1 MDERQLVYAAA
12 IEKAG
17 SLGQAARELNREYST
32 LARSLKRLEEELGS
46 PLFRRGSLGLRMT
59 SEGETFFAWAHQAL
73 EVFQKMGRKQEG
85 NLTERE
91 MEYLLRIRRERGI
104 ARAAQSLYIAQPS
117 LSQILMKLEKECG
130 FALFI
135 REKDGVRETKEG
147 SRFLDQVEELEDIY
161 RKMRRNLEEFQ
172 QLKRGLVS
180 FGIPIN
186 LGTSLLPDILPRFS
200 ALYPGVEVRFF
211 ENNSVE
217 LDRMVL
223 EGRTDFNIMHVQPPK
238 ENLEYETLGVDPFCL
253 AAPVSWKERL
263 GLQEG
268 AIGKGELKRLEQ
280 EPFIMVARGQKLRQ
294 TTDEI
299 LSRAQVRPKVLF
311 STKSMETA
319 KRLVAAGMGLT
330 LLPMSYTTLLS
341 DRKGIL
347 CVPISEELEASW
359 KIVIAYPK
367 GEELPCCC
375 REFLRLLRQRMRE
388 RQRDSTEKE
397 M

>member
-17 SLGQAARELNREYST
+17 SLRQAARELDREYST

-46 PLFRRGSLGLRMT
+46 PLFRRGSLGLRTT
-59 SEGETFFAWAHQAL
+59 SEGEAFFAWARQAL
-73 EVFQKMGRKQEG
+73 GVFRKMGRKQEG

-91 MEYLLRIRRERGI
+91 MEYLLRIRREKGI

-117 LSQILMKLEKECG
+117 LSQILMKLEEECG
-130 FALFI
+130 FALFT
-135 REKDGVRETKEG
+135 REKDGVRETNEG
-147 SRFLDQVEELEDIY
+147 SRFLDQVEELAGIY
-161 RKMRRNLEEFQ
+161 RKMRRQLEEFQ

-223 EGRTDFNIMHVQPPK
+223 EGRTDFNIMHFQSPK
-238 ENLEYETLGVDPFCL
+238 ETLEYEILGVDPFCL
-253 AAPVSWKERL
+253 AAPSSWGERL
-263 GLQEG
+263 GLKEG
-268 AIGKGELKRLEQ
+268 AIGKRQLKELER

-294 TTDEI
+294 TADEI
-299 LSRAQVRPKVLF
+299 LSQAQVKPKILC

-330 LLPMSYTTLLS
+330 LLPMSYTTLMS

-347 CVPISEELEASW
+347 CVPISDELEASW

-375 REFLRLLRQRMRE
+375 REFLRLLRQRMKE
-388 RQRDSTEKE
+388 RKQYQS
-397 M
+397 

>member
-17 SLGQAARELNREYST
+17 SLRQAARELDREYST

-46 PLFRRGSLGLRMT
+46 PLFRRGSLGLRTT
-59 SEGETFFAWAHQAL
+59 SEGEAFFAWARQAL
-73 EVFQKMGRKQEG
+73 GVFRKMGRKQEG

-91 MEYLLRIRRERGI
+91 MEYLLRIRREKGI

-117 LSQILMKLEKECG
+117 LSQILMKLEEECG
-130 FALFI
+130 FALFT
-135 REKDGVRETKEG
+135 REKDGVRETNEG
-147 SRFLDQVEELEDIY
+147 SRFLDQVEELAGIY
-161 RKMRRNLEEFQ
+161 RKMRRQLEEFQ

-223 EGRTDFNIMHVQPPK
+223 EGRTDFNIMHFQSPK
-238 ENLEYETLGVDPFCL
+238 ETLEYEILGVDPFCL
-253 AAPVSWKERL
+253 AAPSSWGERL
-263 GLQEG
+263 GLKEG
-268 AIGKGELKRLEQ
+268 AIGKRELKEWEP

-294 TTDEI
+294 TADEI
-299 LSRAQVRPKVLF
+299 LSQAQVKPKVLC

-375 REFLRLLRQRMRE
+375 REFLRLLRQRMKE
-388 RQRDSTEKE
+388 RQQNQS
-397 M
+397 

>member
-17 SLGQAARELNREYST
+17 SLRQAARELDREYST

-46 PLFRRGSLGLRMT
+46 PLFRRGSLGLRTT
-59 SEGETFFAWAHQAL
+59 SEGEAFFAWARQAL
-73 EVFQKMGRKQEG
+73 GVFRKMGRKQEG

-91 MEYLLRIRRERGI
+91 MEYLLRIRREKGI

-117 LSQILMKLEKECG
+117 LSQILMKLEEECG
-130 FALFI
+130 FALFT
-135 REKDGVRETKEG
+135 REKDGVRETNEG
-147 SRFLDQVEELEDIY
+147 SRFLDQVEELAGIY
-161 RKMRRNLEEFQ
+161 RKMRRQLEEFQ

-223 EGRTDFNIMHVQPPK
+223 EGRTDFNIMHFQSPK
-238 ENLEYETLGVDPFCL
+238 ETLEYEILGVDPFCL
-253 AAPVSWKERL
+253 AAPSSWGERL
-263 GLQEG
+263 GLKEG
-268 AIGKGELKRLEQ
+268 AIGKRELKELEP

-294 TTDEI
+294 TADEI
-299 LSRAQVRPKVLF
+299 LSQAQVKPKILC

>member
-17 SLGQAARELNREYST
+17 SLRQAARELDREYST

-46 PLFRRGSLGLRMT
+46 PLFRRGSLGLRTT
-59 SEGETFFAWAHQAL
+59 SEGEAFFAWARQAL
-73 EVFQKMGRKQEG
+73 GVFRKMGRKQEG

-91 MEYLLRIRRERGI
+91 MEYLLRIRREKGI

-117 LSQILMKLEKECG
+117 LSQILMKLEEECG
-130 FALFI
+130 FALFT
-135 REKDGVRETKEG
+135 REKDGVRETNEG
-147 SRFLDQVEELEDIY
+147 SRFLDQVEELAGIY
-161 RKMRRNLEEFQ
+161 RKMRRQLEEFQ

-223 EGRTDFNIMHVQPPK
+223 EGRTDFNIMHFQSPK
-238 ENLEYETLGVDPFCL
+238 ETLEYEILGVDPFCL
-253 AAPVSWKERL
+253 AAPSSWGERL
-263 GLQEG
+263 GLKEG
-268 AIGKGELKRLEQ
+268 EIGKRELKELEP

-294 TTDEI
+294 TADEI
-299 LSRAQVRPKVLF
+299 LSQAQVKPKVLC

-330 LLPMSYTTLLS
+330 LLPMSYTTLMS

-347 CVPISEELEASW
+347 CVPISDELEASW

-375 REFLRLLRQRMRE
+375 REFLRLLRQRMKE
-388 RQRDSTEKE
+388 RQQSRS
-397 M
+397 

>member
-17 SLGQAARELNREYST
+17 SLRQAARELDREYST

-46 PLFRRGSLGLRMT
+46 PLFRRGSLGLRTT
-59 SEGETFFAWAHQAL
+59 SEGEAFFAWARQAL
-73 EVFQKMGRKQEG
+73 GVFRKMGRKQEG

-91 MEYLLRIRRERGI
+91 MEYLLRIRREKGI

-117 LSQILMKLEKECG
+117 LSQILMKLEEECG
-130 FALFI
+130 FALFT
-135 REKDGVRETKEG
+135 REKDGVRETNEG
-147 SRFLDQVEELEDIY
+147 SRFLDQVEELAGIY
-161 RKMRRNLEEFQ
+161 RTMRRQLEEFQ

-223 EGRTDFNIMHVQPPK
+223 EGRTDFNIMHFQSPK
-238 ENLEYETLGVDPFCL
+238 ETLEYEILGVDPFCL
-253 AAPVSWKERL
+253 AAPSSWGERL
-263 GLQEG
+263 GLKEG
-268 AIGKGELKRLEQ
+268 AIGKRELKELEP

-294 TTDEI
+294 TADEI
-299 LSRAQVRPKVLF
+299 LSQAQVKPKVLC

-375 REFLRLLRQRMRE
+375 REFLRLLRQRMKE
-388 RQRDSTEKE
+388 RQQNQS
-397 M
+397 

>member
-17 SLGQAARELNREYST
+17 SLRQAARELDREYST

-46 PLFRRGSLGLRMT
+46 PLFRRGSLGLRTT
-59 SEGETFFAWAHQAL
+59 SEGEAFFAWARQAL
-73 EVFQKMGRKQEG
+73 GVFRKMGRKQEG

-91 MEYLLRIRRERGI
+91 MEYLLRIRREKGI
-104 ARAAQSLYIAQPS
+104 ARAAQSLYTAQPS
-117 LSQILMKLEKECG
+117 LSQILMKLEEECG
-130 FALFI
+130 FALFT
-135 REKDGVRETKEG
+135 REKDGVRETNEG
-147 SRFLDQVEELEDIY
+147 SRFLDQVEELAGIY
-161 RKMRRNLEEFQ
+161 RKMRRQLEEFQ

-223 EGRTDFNIMHVQPPK
+223 EGRTDFNIMHFQSPK
-238 ENLEYETLGVDPFCL
+238 ETLEYEILGVDPFCL
-253 AAPVSWKERL
+253 AAPSSWGERL
-263 GLQEG
+263 GLKEG
-268 AIGKGELKRLEQ
+268 AIGKRELKELEP

-294 TTDEI
+294 TADEI
-299 LSRAQVRPKVLF
+299 LSQAQVKPKVLC

-375 REFLRLLRQRMRE
+375 REFLRLLRQRMKE
-388 RQRDSTEKE
+388 RQQNQS
-397 M
+397 

>member
-17 SLGQAARELNREYST
+17 SLRQAARELDREYST

-46 PLFRRGSLGLRMT
+46 PLFRRGSLGLRTT
-59 SEGETFFAWAHQAL
+59 SEGEAFFAWARQAL
-73 EVFQKMGRKQEG
+73 GVFRKMGRKQEG

-91 MEYLLRIRRERGI
+91 MEYLLRIRREKGI

-117 LSQILMKLEKECG
+117 LSQILMKLEEECG
-130 FALFI
+130 FALFT
-135 REKDGVRETKEG
+135 REKDGVRETNEG
-147 SRFLDQVEELEDIY
+147 SRFLDQVEELAGIY
-161 RKMRRNLEEFQ
+161 RKMRRQLEEFQ

-223 EGRTDFNIMHVQPPK
+223 EGRTDFNIMHFQSPK
-238 ENLEYETLGVDPFCL
+238 ETLEYEILGVDPFCL
-253 AAPVSWKERL
+253 AAPSSWGERL
-263 GLQEG
+263 GLKEG
-268 AIGKGELKRLEQ
+268 AIGKRELKELEP

-294 TTDEI
+294 TADEI
-299 LSRAQVRPKVLF
+299 LSQAQVKPKVLC

-330 LLPMSYTTLLS
+330 LLPMSYTTLMS

-347 CVPISEELEASW
+347 CVPISDELEASW

-375 REFLRLLRQRMRE
+375 REFLRLLRQRMKE
-388 RQRDSTEKE
+388 RQQNQS
-397 M
+397 

>member
-12 IEKAG
+12 IEKEG
-17 SLGQAARELNREYST
+17 SLRQAARELDREYST

-46 PLFRRGSLGLRMT
+46 PLFRRGSLGLRTT
-59 SEGETFFAWAHQAL
+59 SEGEAFFAWARQAL
-73 EVFQKMGRKQEG
+73 GVFRKMGRKQEG

-91 MEYLLRIRRERGI
+91 MEYLLRIRREKGI

-117 LSQILMKLEKECG
+117 LSQILMKLEEECG
-130 FALFI
+130 FALFT
-135 REKDGVRETKEG
+135 REKDGVRETNEG
-147 SRFLDQVEELEDIY
+147 SRFLDQVEELAGIY
-161 RKMRRNLEEFQ
+161 RKMRRQLEEFQ

-223 EGRTDFNIMHVQPPK
+223 EGRTDFNIMHFQSPK
-238 ENLEYETLGVDPFCL
+238 ETLEYEILGVDPFCL
-253 AAPVSWKERL
+253 AAPSSWGERL
-263 GLQEG
+263 GLKEG
-268 AIGKGELKRLEQ
+268 AIGKRELKELEP

-294 TTDEI
+294 TADEI
-299 LSRAQVRPKVLF
+299 LSQAQVKPKVLC

-375 REFLRLLRQRMRE
+375 REFLRLLRQRMKE
-388 RQRDSTEKE
+388 RQQDQI
-397 M
+397 

>member
-17 SLGQAARELNREYST
+17 SLRQAARELDREYST

-46 PLFRRGSLGLRMT
+46 PLFRRGSLGLRTT
-59 SEGETFFAWAHQAL
+59 SEGEAFFAWARQAL
-73 EVFQKMGRKQEG
+73 GVFRKMGRKQEG

-91 MEYLLRIRRERGI
+91 MEYLLRIRREKGI

-117 LSQILMKLEKECG
+117 LSQILMKLEEECG
-130 FALFI
+130 FALFT
-135 REKDGVRETKEG
+135 REKDGVRETNEG
-147 SRFLDQVEELEDIY
+147 SRFLDQVEELAGIY
-161 RKMRRNLEEFQ
+161 RKMRRQLEEFQ

-223 EGRTDFNIMHVQPPK
+223 EGRTDFNIMHFQSPK
-238 ENLEYETLGVDPFCL
+238 ETLEYEILGVDPFCL
-253 AAPVSWKERL
+253 AAPSSWGERL
-263 GLQEG
+263 GLKEG
-268 AIGKGELKRLEQ
+268 AIGKRQLKELEP

-294 TTDEI
+294 TADEI
-299 LSRAQVRPKVLF
+299 LSQAQVKPKVLC

-375 REFLRLLRQRMRE
+375 REFLRLLRQRMKE
-388 RQRDSTEKE
+388 RQQNQS
-397 M
+397 

>member
-17 SLGQAARELNREYST
+17 SLRQAARELDREYST

-46 PLFRRGSLGLRMT
+46 PLFRRGSLGLRTT
-59 SEGETFFAWAHQAL
+59 SEGEAFFAWARQAL
-73 EVFQKMGRKQEG
+73 GVFRKMGRKQEG

-91 MEYLLRIRRERGI
+91 MEYLLRIRREKGI

-117 LSQILMKLEKECG
+117 LSQILMKLEEECG
-130 FALFI
+130 FALFT
-135 REKDGVRETKEG
+135 REKDGVRETNEG
-147 SRFLDQVEELEDIY
+147 SRFLDQVEELAGIY
-161 RKMRRNLEEFQ
+161 RKMRRQLEEFQ

-223 EGRTDFNIMHVQPPK
+223 EGRTDFNIMHFQSPK
-238 ENLEYETLGVDPFCL
+238 ETLEYEILGVDPFCL
-253 AAPVSWKERL
+253 AAPSSWGERL
-263 GLQEG
+263 GLKEG
-268 AIGKGELKRLEQ
+268 AIGKRQLKELER

-294 TTDEI
+294 TADEI
-299 LSRAQVRPKVLF
+299 LSQAQVKPKVLC

-375 REFLRLLRQRMRE
+375 REFLRLLRQRMKE
-388 RQRDSTEKE
+388 RQQDQI
-397 M
+397 

>member
-17 SLGQAARELNREYST
+17 SLRQAARELDREYST

-46 PLFRRGSLGLRMT
+46 PLFRRGSLGLRTT
-59 SEGETFFAWAHQAL
+59 SEGEAFFAWARQAL
-73 EVFQKMGRKQEG
+73 GVFRKMGRKQEG

-91 MEYLLRIRRERGI
+91 MEYLLRIRREKGI

-117 LSQILMKLEKECG
+117 LSQILMKLEEECG
-130 FALFI
+130 FALFT
-135 REKDGVRETKEG
+135 REKDGVRETNEG
-147 SRFLDQVEELEDIY
+147 SRFLDQVEELAGIY
-161 RKMRRNLEEFQ
+161 RKMRRQLEEFQ

-223 EGRTDFNIMHVQPPK
+223 EGRTDFNIMHFQSPK
-238 ENLEYETLGVDPFCL
+238 ETLEYEILGVDPFCL
-253 AAPVSWKERL
+253 AAPSSWGERL
-263 GLQEG
+263 GLKEG
-268 AIGKGELKRLEQ
+268 AIGKRELKELEP

-294 TTDEI
+294 TADEI
-299 LSRAQVRPKVLF
+299 LSQAQVKPKVLC

-330 LLPMSYTTLLS
+330 LLPMSYTTQLS

-375 REFLRLLRQRMRE
+375 REFLRLLRQRMKE
-388 RQRDSTEKE
+388 RQQNQS
-397 M
+397 

>member
-17 SLGQAARELNREYST
+17 SLRQAARELDREYST

-46 PLFRRGSLGLRMT
+46 PLFRRGSLGLRTT
-59 SEGETFFAWAHQAL
+59 SEGEAFFAWARQAL
-73 EVFQKMGRKQEG
+73 GVFRKMGRKQEG

-91 MEYLLRIRRERGI
+91 MEYLLRIRREKGI

-117 LSQILMKLEKECG
+117 LSQILMKLEEECG
-130 FALFI
+130 FALFT
-135 REKDGVRETKEG
+135 REKDGVRETNEG
-147 SRFLDQVEELEDIY
+147 SRFLDQVEELAGIY
-161 RKMRRNLEEFQ
+161 RKMRRQLEEFQ

-223 EGRTDFNIMHVQPPK
+223 EGRTDFNIMHFQSPK
-238 ENLEYETLGVDPFCL
+238 ETLEYEILGVDPFCL
-253 AAPVSWKERL
+253 AAPSSWGERL
-263 GLQEG
+263 GLKEG
-268 AIGKGELKRLEQ
+268 AIGKRELKELER

-294 TTDEI
+294 TADEI
-299 LSRAQVRPKVLF
+299 LSQAQVKPKVLC

-375 REFLRLLRQRMRE
+375 REFLRLLRQRMKE
-388 RQRDSTEKE
+388 RQQDQI
-397 M
+397 

>member
-17 SLGQAARELNREYST
+17 SLRQAARELDREYST
-32 LARSLKRLEEELGS
+32 LARSLKRLEEELGI
-46 PLFRRGSLGLRMT
+46 PLFRRGSLGLRTT
-59 SEGETFFAWAHQAL
+59 SEGEAFFAWARQAL
-73 EVFQKMGRKQEG
+73 GVFRKMGRKQEG

-91 MEYLLRIRRERGI
+91 MEYLLRIRREKGI

-117 LSQILMKLEKECG
+117 LSQILMKLEEECG
-130 FALFI
+130 FALFT
-135 REKDGVRETKEG
+135 REKDGVRETNEG
-147 SRFLDQVEELEDIY
+147 SRFLDQVEELAGIY
-161 RKMRRNLEEFQ
+161 RKMRRQLEEFQ

-223 EGRTDFNIMHVQPPK
+223 EGRTDFNIMHFQSPK
-238 ENLEYETLGVDPFCL
+238 ETLEYEILGVDPFCL
-253 AAPVSWKERL
+253 AAPSSWGERL
-263 GLQEG
+263 GLKEG
-268 AIGKGELKRLEQ
+268 AIGKRELKELEP

-294 TTDEI
+294 TADEI
-299 LSRAQVRPKVLF
+299 LSQAQVKPKVLC

-375 REFLRLLRQRMRE
+375 REFLRLLRQRMKE
-388 RQRDSTEKE
+388 RQQNQS
-397 M
+397 

>member
-12 IEKAG
+12 IEKEG
-17 SLGQAARELNREYST
+17 SLRQAARELDREYST

-46 PLFRRGSLGLRMT
+46 PLFRRGSLGLRTT
-59 SEGETFFAWAHQAL
+59 SEGEAFFAWARQAL
-73 EVFQKMGRKQEG
+73 GVFRKMGRKQEG

-91 MEYLLRIRRERGI
+91 MEYLLRIRREKGI

-117 LSQILMKLEKECG
+117 LSQILMKLEEECG
-130 FALFI
+130 FALFT
-135 REKDGVRETKEG
+135 REKDGVRETNEG
-147 SRFLDQVEELEDIY
+147 SRFLDQVEELAGIY
-161 RKMRRNLEEFQ
+161 RKMRRQLEEFQ

-223 EGRTDFNIMHVQPPK
+223 EGRTDFNIMHFQSPK
-238 ENLEYETLGVDPFCL
+238 ETLEYEILGVDPFCL
-253 AAPVSWKERL
+253 AAPSSWGERL
-263 GLQEG
+263 GLKEG
-268 AIGKGELKRLEQ
+268 AIGKRELKELEP
-280 EPFIMVARGQKLRQ
+280 EPFIMVARWLKLRQ
-294 TTDEI
+294 TADEI
-299 LSRAQVRPKVLF
+299 LSQAQVKPKVLC

-375 REFLRLLRQRMRE
+375 REFLRLLRQRMKE
-388 RQRDSTEKE
+388 RQQNQS
-397 M
+397 

>member
-17 SLGQAARELNREYST
+17 SLRQAARELDREYST

-46 PLFRRGSLGLRMT
+46 PLFRRGSLGLRTT
-59 SEGETFFAWAHQAL
+59 SEGEAFFAWARQAL
-73 EVFQKMGRKQEG
+73 GVFRKMGRKQEG

-91 MEYLLRIRRERGI
+91 MEYLLRIRREKGI

-117 LSQILMKLEKECG
+117 LSQILMKLEEECG
-130 FALFI
+130 FALFT
-135 REKDGVRETKEG
+135 REKDGVRETNEG
-147 SRFLDQVEELEDIY
+147 SRFLDQVEELAGIY
-161 RKMRRNLEEFQ
+161 RKMRRQLEEFQ

-223 EGRTDFNIMHVQPPK
+223 EGRTDFNIMHFQSPK
-238 ENLEYETLGVDPFCL
+238 ETLEYEILGVDPFCL
-253 AAPVSWKERL
+253 AAPSSWGERL
-263 GLQEG
+263 GLKEG
-268 AIGKGELKRLEQ
+268 AIGKRELKELEP

-294 TTDEI
+294 TADEI
-299 LSRAQVRPKVLF
+299 LSQAQVKPKDLC

-375 REFLRLLRQRMRE
+375 REFLRLLRQRMKE
-388 RQRDSTEKE
+388 RQQNQS
-397 M
+397 

>member
-17 SLGQAARELNREYST
+17 SLRQAARELDREYST

-46 PLFRRGSLGLRMT
+46 PLFRRGSLGLRTT
-59 SEGETFFAWAHQAL
+59 SEGEAFFAWARQAL
-73 EVFQKMGRKQEG
+73 GVFRKMGRKQEG

-91 MEYLLRIRRERGI
+91 MEYLLRIRREKGI

-117 LSQILMKLEKECG
+117 LSQILMKLEEECG
-130 FALFI
+130 FALFT
-135 REKDGVRETKEG
+135 REKDGVRETNEG
-147 SRFLDQVEELEDIY
+147 SRFLDQVEELAGIY
-161 RKMRRNLEEFQ
+161 RKMRRQLEEFQ

-223 EGRTDFNIMHVQPPK
+223 EGRTDFNIMHFQSPK
-238 ENLEYETLGVDPFCL
+238 ETLEYEILGVDPFCL
-253 AAPVSWKERL
+253 AAPSSWGERL
-263 GLQEG
+263 GLKEG
-268 AIGKGELKRLEQ
+268 AIGKRQLKELER

-294 TTDEI
+294 TADEI
-299 LSRAQVRPKVLF
+299 LSQAQVKPKILC

-375 REFLRLLRQRMRE
+375 REFLRLLRQRMKE
-388 RQRDSTEKE
+388 RQQNQS
-397 M
+397 

>member
-17 SLGQAARELNREYST
+17 SLRQAARELDREYST

-46 PLFRRGSLGLRMT
+46 PLFRRGSLGLRTT
-59 SEGETFFAWAHQAL
+59 SEGEAFFAWARQAL
-73 EVFQKMGRKQEG
+73 GVFRKMGRKQEG

-91 MEYLLRIRRERGI
+91 MEYLLRIRREKGI

-117 LSQILMKLEKECG
+117 LSQILMKLEEECG
-130 FALFI
+130 FALFT
-135 REKDGVRETKEG
+135 REKDGVRETNEG
-147 SRFLDQVEELEDIY
+147 SRFLDQVEELAGIY
-161 RKMRRNLEEFQ
+161 RKMRRQLEEFQ

-223 EGRTDFNIMHVQPPK
+223 EGRTDFNIMHFQSPK
-238 ENLEYETLGVDPFCL
+238 ETLEYEILGVDPFCL
-253 AAPVSWKERL
+253 AAPSSWGERL
-263 GLQEG
+263 GLKEG
-268 AIGKGELKRLEQ
+268 AIGKRELKELEP

-294 TTDEI
+294 TADEI
-299 LSRAQVRPKVLF
+299 LSQAQVKPKVLC

-375 REFLRLLRQRMRE
+375 REVLRLLRQRMKE
-388 RQRDSTEKE
+388 RQQNQS
-397 M
+397 

>member
-17 SLGQAARELNREYST
+17 SLRQAARELDREYST

-46 PLFRRGSLGLRMT
+46 PLFRRGSLGLRTT
-59 SEGETFFAWAHQAL
+59 SEGEAFFAWARQAL
-73 EVFQKMGRKQEG
+73 GVFRKMGRKQEG

-91 MEYLLRIRRERGI
+91 MEYLLRIRREKGI

-117 LSQILMKLEKECG
+117 LSQILMKLEEECG
-130 FALFI
+130 FALFT
-135 REKDGVRETKEG
+135 REKDGVRETNAG
-147 SRFLDQVEELEDIY
+147 SRFLDQVEELAGIY
-161 RKMRRNLEEFQ
+161 RKMRRQLEEFQ

-223 EGRTDFNIMHVQPPK
+223 EGRTDFNIMHFQSPK
-238 ENLEYETLGVDPFCL
+238 ETLEYEILGVDPFCL
-253 AAPVSWKERL
+253 AAPSSWGERL
-263 GLQEG
+263 GLKEG
-268 AIGKGELKRLEQ
+268 AIGKRELKELEP

-294 TTDEI
+294 TADEI
-299 LSRAQVRPKVLF
+299 LSQAQVKPKVLC

-375 REFLRLLRQRMRE
+375 REFLRLLRQRMKE
-388 RQRDSTEKE
+388 RQQNQS
-397 M
+397 

>member
-17 SLGQAARELNREYST
+17 SLRQAARELDREYST

-46 PLFRRGSLGLRMT
+46 PLFRRGSLGLRTT
-59 SEGETFFAWAHQAL
+59 SEGEAFFAWARQAL
-73 EVFQKMGRKQEG
+73 GVFRKMGRKQEG

-91 MEYLLRIRRERGI
+91 MEYLLRIRREKGI

-117 LSQILMKLEKECG
+117 LSQMLMKLEDEGG
-130 FALFI
+130 FALFT
-135 REKDGVRETKEG
+135 REKAGVRETNEG
-147 SRFLDQVEELEDIY
+147 SRFLDQVEELAGIY
-161 RKMRRNLEEFQ
+161 RKMRRQLEEFQ

-186 LGTSLLPDILPRFS
+186 LGTSLLPDILPRVS

-223 EGRTDFNIMHVQPPK
+223 EGRTDFNIMHFQSPK
-238 ENLEYETLGVDPFCL
+238 ETLEYEILGVDPFCL
-253 AAPVSWKERL
+253 AAPSSWGERL
-263 GLQEG
+263 GLKEG
-268 AIGKGELKRLEQ
+268 AIGKRELKELEP

-294 TTDEI
+294 TADEI
-299 LSRAQVRPKVLF
+299 LSQAQVKPKVLC

-375 REFLRLLRQRMRE
+375 REFLRLLRQRMKE
-388 RQRDSTEKE
+388 RQQNQS
-397 M
+397 

>member
-1 MDERQLVYAAA
+1 MFVKNPEYFLAIVKERSISKAADRLYLSQPYLSQYLAKLESNLGVTLLDRSHTPLRLTPAGELFYAYLERQDYLDRQLESDLRTLQSQKPQQLHIGV
-12 IEKAG
+12 
-17 SLGQAARELNREYST
+17 ST
-32 LARSLKRLEEELGS
+32 W
-46 PLFRRGSLGLRMT
+46 RGS
-59 SEGETFFAWAHQAL
+59 
-73 EVFQKMGRKQEG
+73 
-85 NLTERE
+85 
-91 MEYLLRIRRERGI
+91 I
-104 ARAAQSLYIAQPS
+104 
-117 LSQILMKLEKECG
+117 
-130 FALFI
+130 
-135 REKDGVRETKEG
+135 
-147 SRFLDQVEELEDIY
+147 
-161 RKMRRNLEEFQ
+161 
-172 QLKRGLVS
+172 
-180 FGIPIN
+180 
-186 LGTSLLPDILPRFS
+186 LLPDILPRFS

-294 TTDEI
+294 TADEI

>member
-17 SLGQAARELNREYST
+17 SLRQAARELDREYST

-46 PLFRRGSLGLRMT
+46 PLFRRGSLGLRTT
-59 SEGETFFAWAHQAL
+59 SEGEAFFAWARQAL
-73 EVFQKMGRKQEG
+73 GVFRKMGRKQEG

-91 MEYLLRIRRERGI
+91 MEYLLRIRREKGI

-117 LSQILMKLEKECG
+117 LSQILMKLEEECG
-130 FALFI
+130 FALFT
-135 REKDGVRETKEG
+135 REKDGVWETNEG
-147 SRFLDQVEELEDIY
+147 SRFLDQVEELAGIY
-161 RKMRRNLEEFQ
+161 RKMRRQLEEFQ

-223 EGRTDFNIMHVQPPK
+223 EGRTDFNIMHFQSPK
-238 ENLEYETLGVDPFCL
+238 ETLEYEILGVDPFCL
-253 AAPVSWKERL
+253 AAPSSWGERL
-263 GLQEG
+263 GLKEG
-268 AIGKGELKRLEQ
+268 AIGKRELKELEP

-294 TTDEI
+294 TADEI
-299 LSRAQVRPKVLF
+299 LSQAQVKPKVLC

-375 REFLRLLRQRMRE
+375 REFLRLLRQRMKE
-388 RQRDSTEKE
+388 RQQNQS
-397 M
+397 

>member
-12 IEKAG
+12 IEKEG
-17 SLGQAARELNREYST
+17 SLRQAARELDREYST

-46 PLFRRGSLGLRMT
+46 PLFRRGSLGLRTT
-59 SEGETFFAWAHQAL
+59 SEGEAFFAWARQAL
-73 EVFQKMGRKQEG
+73 GVFRKMGRKQEG

-91 MEYLLRIRRERGI
+91 MEYLLRIRREKGI

-117 LSQILMKLEKECG
+117 LSQILMKLEEECG
-130 FALFI
+130 FALFT
-135 REKDGVRETKEG
+135 REKDGVRETNEG
-147 SRFLDQVEELEDIY
+147 SRFLDQVEELAGIY
-161 RKMRRNLEEFQ
+161 RKMRRQLEEFQ

-223 EGRTDFNIMHVQPPK
+223 EGRTDFNIMHFQSPK
-238 ENLEYETLGVDPFCL
+238 ETLEYEILGVDPFCL
-253 AAPVSWKERL
+253 AAPSSWGERL
-263 GLQEG
+263 GLKEG
-268 AIGKGELKRLEQ
+268 EIGKRELKELEP

-294 TTDEI
+294 TADEI
-299 LSRAQVRPKVLF
+299 LSQAQVKPKVLC

-375 REFLRLLRQRMRE
+375 REFLRLLRQRMKE
-388 RQRDSTEKE
+388 RQQNQS
-397 M
+397 

>member
-17 SLGQAARELNREYST
+17 SLRQAARELDREYST

-46 PLFRRGSLGLRMT
+46 PLFRRGSLGLRTT
-59 SEGETFFAWAHQAL
+59 SEGEAFFAWARQAL
-73 EVFQKMGRKQEG
+73 GVFRKMGRKQEG

-91 MEYLLRIRRERGI
+91 MEYLLRIRREKGI

-117 LSQILMKLEKECG
+117 LSQILMKLEEECG
-130 FALFI
+130 FALFT
-135 REKDGVRETKEG
+135 REKDGVRETNEG
-147 SRFLDQVEELEDIY
+147 SRFLDQVEELAGIY
-161 RKMRRNLEEFQ
+161 RKMRRQLEEFQ

-223 EGRTDFNIMHVQPPK
+223 EGRTDFNIMHFQSPK
-238 ENLEYETLGVDPFCL
+238 ETLEYEILGVDPFCL
-253 AAPVSWKERL
+253 AAPSSWGERL
-263 GLQEG
+263 GLKEG
-268 AIGKGELKRLEQ
+268 AIGKRQLKELER

-294 TTDEI
+294 TADEI
-299 LSRAQVRPKVLF
+299 LSQAQVKPKVLC

-375 REFLRLLRQRMRE
+375 REFLRLLRQRMGE
-388 RQRDSTEKE
+388 RQQDST
-397 M
+397 

>member
-17 SLGQAARELNREYST
+17 SLRQSASELDREYST

-46 PLFRRGSLGLRMT
+46 PLFRRGSLGLRTT
-59 SEGETFFAWAHQAL
+59 SEGEAFFAWARQAL
-73 EVFQKMGRKQEG
+73 GVFRKMGRKQEG

-91 MEYLLRIRRERGI
+91 MEYLLRIRREKGI

-117 LSQILMKLEKECG
+117 LSQILMKREEECG
-130 FALFI
+130 FALFT
-135 REKDGVRETKEG
+135 REKDGVRETNEG
-147 SRFLDQVEELEDIY
+147 SRFLDQVEELAGIY
-161 RKMRRNLEEFQ
+161 RKMRRQLEEFQ

-223 EGRTDFNIMHVQPPK
+223 EGRTDFNIMHFQSPK
-238 ENLEYETLGVDPFCL
+238 ETLEYEILGVDPFCL
-253 AAPVSWKERL
+253 AAPSSWGERL
-263 GLQEG
+263 GLKEG
-268 AIGKGELKRLEQ
+268 AIGKRELKELEP

-294 TTDEI
+294 TADEI
-299 LSRAQVRPKVLF
+299 LSQAQVKPKVLC

-375 REFLRLLRQRMRE
+375 REFLRLLRQRMKE
-388 RQRDSTEKE
+388 RQQNQS
-397 M
+397 

>member
-17 SLGQAARELNREYST
+17 SLRQAARELDREYST

-46 PLFRRGSLGLRMT
+46 PLFRRGSLGLRTT
-59 SEGETFFAWAHQAL
+59 SEGEAFFAWARPAL
-73 EVFQKMGRKQEG
+73 GVFRKMGRKQEG

-91 MEYLLRIRRERGI
+91 MEYLLRIRREKGI

-117 LSQILMKLEKECG
+117 LSQILMKLEEECG
-130 FALFI
+130 FALFT
-135 REKDGVRETKEG
+135 REKDGVRETNEG
-147 SRFLDQVEELEDIY
+147 SRFLDQVEELAGIY
-161 RKMRRNLEEFQ
+161 RKMRRQLEEFQ

-223 EGRTDFNIMHVQPPK
+223 EGRTDFNIMHFQSPK
-238 ENLEYETLGVDPFCL
+238 ETLEYEILGVDPFCL
-253 AAPVSWKERL
+253 AAPSSWGERL
-263 GLQEG
+263 GLKEG
-268 AIGKGELKRLEQ
+268 AIGKRELKELEP

-294 TTDEI
+294 TADEI
-299 LSRAQVRPKVLF
+299 LSQAQVKPKVLC

-375 REFLRLLRQRMRE
+375 REFLRLLRQRMKE
-388 RQRDSTEKE
+388 RQQNQS
-397 M
+397 

>member
-17 SLGQAARELNREYST
+17 SLRQAARELDREYST

-46 PLFRRGSLGLRMT
+46 PLFRRGSLGLRTT
-59 SEGETFFAWAHQAL
+59 SEGEAFFAWARQAL
-73 EVFQKMGRKQEG
+73 GVFRKMGRKQEG

-91 MEYLLRIRRERGI
+91 MEYLLRIRREKGI

-117 LSQILMKLEKECG
+117 LSQILMKLEEECG
-130 FALFI
+130 FALFT
-135 REKDGVRETKEG
+135 REKDGVRETNEG
-147 SRFLDQVEELEDIY
+147 SRFLDQVEELAGIY
-161 RKMRRNLEEFQ
+161 RKMRRQLEEFQ

-223 EGRTDFNIMHVQPPK
+223 EGRTDFNIMHFQSPK
-238 ENLEYETLGVDPFCL
+238 ETLEYEILGVDPFCL
-253 AAPVSWKERL
+253 AAPSSWGERL
-263 GLQEG
+263 GLKEG
-268 AIGKGELKRLEQ
+268 EIGKRELKELEP

-294 TTDEI
+294 TADEI
-299 LSRAQVRPKVLF
+299 LSQAQVKPKVLC

-375 REFLRLLRQRMRE
+375 REFLRLLRQRMKE
-388 RQRDSTEKE
+388 RQQDQI
-397 M
+397 

>member
-17 SLGQAARELNREYST
+17 SLRQAARELDREYST

-46 PLFRRGSLGLRMT
+46 PLFRRGSLGLRTT
-59 SEGETFFAWAHQAL
+59 SEGEAFFAWARQAL
-73 EVFQKMGRKQEG
+73 GVFRKMGRKQEG

-91 MEYLLRIRRERGI
+91 MEYLLRIRREKGI

-117 LSQILMKLEKECG
+117 LSQILMKLEEECG
-130 FALFI
+130 LALFT
-135 REKDGVRETKEG
+135 REKDGVRETNEG
-147 SRFLDQVEELEDIY
+147 SRFLDQVEELAGIY
-161 RKMRRNLEEFQ
+161 RKMRRQLEEFQ

-223 EGRTDFNIMHVQPPK
+223 EGRTDFNIMHFQSPK
-238 ENLEYETLGVDPFCL
+238 ETLEYEILGVDPFCL
-253 AAPVSWKERL
+253 AAPSSWGERL
-263 GLQEG
+263 GLKEG
-268 AIGKGELKRLEQ
+268 AIGKRELKELEP

-294 TTDEI
+294 TADEI
-299 LSRAQVRPKVLF
+299 LSQAQVKPKVLC

-319 KRLVAAGMGLT
+319 KRLVAAGMGLA

-375 REFLRLLRQRMRE
+375 REFLRLLRQRMKE
-388 RQRDSTEKE
+388 RQQNQS
-397 M
+397 

>member
-1 MDERQLVYAAA
+1 MDERQLVYVAA

-17 SLGQAARELNREYST
+17 SLRQAARELDREYST

-46 PLFRRGSLGLRMT
+46 PLFRRGSLGLRTT
-59 SEGETFFAWAHQAL
+59 SEGEAFFAWARQAL
-73 EVFQKMGRKQEG
+73 GVFRKMGRKQEG

-91 MEYLLRIRRERGI
+91 MEYLLRIRREKGI

-117 LSQILMKLEKECG
+117 LSQILMKLEEECG
-130 FALFI
+130 FALFT
-135 REKDGVRETKEG
+135 REKDGVRETNEG
-147 SRFLDQVEELEDIY
+147 SRFLDQVEELAGIY
-161 RKMRRNLEEFQ
+161 RKMRRQLEEFQ

-223 EGRTDFNIMHVQPPK
+223 EGRTDFNIMHFQSPK
-238 ENLEYETLGVDPFCL
+238 ETLEYEILGVDPFCL
-253 AAPVSWKERL
+253 AAPSSWGERL
-263 GLQEG
+263 GLKEG
-268 AIGKGELKRLEQ
+268 AIGKRQLKELER

-294 TTDEI
+294 TADEI
-299 LSRAQVRPKVLF
+299 LSQAQVKPKVLC

-375 REFLRLLRQRMRE
+375 REFLRLLRQRMKE
-388 RQRDSTEKE
+388 RQQDQI
-397 M
+397 

>member
-12 IEKAG
+12 IEKVG

-59 SEGETFFAWAHQAL
+59 SEGEAFFAWAHQAL

-135 REKDGVRETKEG
+135 REKDGVWETKEG

-253 AAPVSWKERL
+253 AAPVSWEERL

-268 AIGKGELKRLEQ
+268 TIGKGELKRLEQ

-294 TTDEI
+294 TADEI

>member
-17 SLGQAARELNREYST
+17 SLRQAARELDREYST

-46 PLFRRGSLGLRMT
+46 PLFRRGSLGLRTT
-59 SEGETFFAWAHQAL
+59 SEGEAFFAWARQAL
-73 EVFQKMGRKQEG
+73 GVFRKMGRKQEG

-91 MEYLLRIRRERGI
+91 MEYLLRIRREKGI

-117 LSQILMKLEKECG
+117 LSQILMKLEEECG
-130 FALFI
+130 FALFT
-135 REKDGVRETKEG
+135 REKDGVRETNEG
-147 SRFLDQVEELEDIY
+147 SRFLDQVEELAGIY
-161 RKMRRNLEEFQ
+161 RKMRRQLEEFQ

-223 EGRTDFNIMHVQPPK
+223 EGRTDFNIMHFQSPK
-238 ENLEYETLGVDPFCL
+238 ETLEYEILGVDPFCL
-253 AAPVSWKERL
+253 AAPSSWGERL
-263 GLQEG
+263 GLKEG
-268 AIGKGELKRLEQ
+268 AIGKRELKELEP

-294 TTDEI
+294 TADEI
-299 LSRAQVRPKVLF
+299 LSQAQVKPKVLC

-375 REFLRLLRQRMRE
+375 REFLRLLRQRMKE
-388 RQRDSTEKE
+388 RQQDQI
-397 M
+397 

>member
-1 MDERQLVYAAA
+1 MYKRQVYAAA

-17 SLGQAARELNREYST
+17 SLRQAARELDREYST

-46 PLFRRGSLGLRMT
+46 PLFRRGSLGLRTT
-59 SEGETFFAWAHQAL
+59 SEGEAFFAWARQAL
-73 EVFQKMGRKQEG
+73 GVFRKMGRKQEG

-91 MEYLLRIRRERGI
+91 MEYLLRIRREKGI

-117 LSQILMKLEKECG
+117 LSQILMKLEEECG
-130 FALFI
+130 FALFT
-135 REKDGVRETKEG
+135 REKDGVRETNEG
-147 SRFLDQVEELEDIY
+147 SRFLDQVEELAGIY
-161 RKMRRNLEEFQ
+161 RKMRRQLEEFQ

-223 EGRTDFNIMHVQPPK
+223 EGRTDFNIMHFQSPK
-238 ENLEYETLGVDPFCL
+238 ETLEYEILGVDPFCL
-253 AAPVSWKERL
+253 AAPSSWGERL
-263 GLQEG
+263 GLKEG
-268 AIGKGELKRLEQ
+268 AIGKRELKELEP

-294 TTDEI
+294 TADEI
-299 LSRAQVRPKVLF
+299 LSQAQVKPKVLC

-375 REFLRLLRQRMRE
+375 REFLRLLRQRMKE
-388 RQRDSTEKE
+388 RQQNQS
-397 M
+397 

>member
-17 SLGQAARELNREYST
+17 SLRQAARELDREYST

-46 PLFRRGSLGLRMT
+46 PLFRRGSLGLRTT
-59 SEGETFFAWAHQAL
+59 SEGEAFFAWARQAL
-73 EVFQKMGRKQEG
+73 GVFQKMGRKQEG

-91 MEYLLRIRRERGI
+91 MEYLLRIRREKGI

-117 LSQILMKLEKECG
+117 LSQILMKLEEECG
-130 FALFI
+130 FALFT
-135 REKDGVRETKEG
+135 REKDGVRETNEG
-147 SRFLDQVEELEDIY
+147 SRFLDQVEELAGIY
-161 RKMRRNLEEFQ
+161 RKMRRQLEEFQ

-223 EGRTDFNIMHVQPPK
+223 EGRTDFNIMHFQSPK
-238 ENLEYETLGVDPFCL
+238 ETLEYEILGVDPFCL
-253 AAPVSWKERL
+253 AAPSSWGERL
-263 GLQEG
+263 GLKEG
-268 AIGKGELKRLEQ
+268 AIGKRELKELEP

-294 TTDEI
+294 TADEI
-299 LSRAQVRPKVLF
+299 LSQAQVKPKVLC

-375 REFLRLLRQRMRE
+375 REFLRLLRQRMKE
-388 RQRDSTEKE
+388 RQQNQS
-397 M
+397 

>member
-17 SLGQAARELNREYST
+17 SLRQAARELDREYST
-32 LARSLKRLEEELGS
+32 LARSLKRFEEELGS
-46 PLFRRGSLGLRMT
+46 PLFRRGSLGLRTT
-59 SEGETFFAWAHQAL
+59 SEGEAFFAWARQAL
-73 EVFQKMGRKQEG
+73 GVFRKMGRKQEG

-91 MEYLLRIRRERGI
+91 MEYLLRIRREKGI

-117 LSQILMKLEKECG
+117 LSQILMKLEEECG
-130 FALFI
+130 FALFT
-135 REKDGVRETKEG
+135 REKDGVRETNEG
-147 SRFLDQVEELEDIY
+147 SRFLDQVEELAGIY
-161 RKMRRNLEEFQ
+161 RKMRRQLEEFQ

-223 EGRTDFNIMHVQPPK
+223 EGRTDFNIMHFQSPK
-238 ENLEYETLGVDPFCL
+238 ETLEYEILGVDPFCL
-253 AAPVSWKERL
+253 AAPSSWGERL
-263 GLQEG
+263 GLKEG
-268 AIGKGELKRLEQ
+268 AIGKRELKELEP

-294 TTDEI
+294 TADEI
-299 LSRAQVRPKVLF
+299 LSQAQVKPKVLC

-375 REFLRLLRQRMRE
+375 REFLRLLRQRMKE
-388 RQRDSTEKE
+388 RQQNQS
-397 M
+397 

>member
-17 SLGQAARELNREYST
+17 SLRQAARELDREYST

-46 PLFRRGSLGLRMT
+46 PLFRRGSLGLRTT
-59 SEGETFFAWAHQAL
+59 SEGEAFFAWARQAL
-73 EVFQKMGRKQEG
+73 GVFRKMGRKQEG

-117 LSQILMKLEKECG
+117 LSQILMKLEEECG
-130 FALFI
+130 FALFT
-135 REKDGVRETKEG
+135 REKDGVRETNEG
-147 SRFLDQVEELEDIY
+147 SRVLDQVEELAGIY
-161 RKMRRNLEEFQ
+161 RKMRRQLEEFQ

-223 EGRTDFNIMHVQPPK
+223 EGRTDFNIMHFQSPK
-238 ENLEYETLGVDPFCL
+238 ETLEYEILGVDPFCL
-253 AAPVSWKERL
+253 AAPSSWGERL
-263 GLQEG
+263 GLKEG
-268 AIGKGELKRLEQ
+268 AIGKRELK
-280 EPFIMVARGQKLRQ
+280 
-294 TTDEI
+294 
-299 LSRAQVRPKVLF
+299 
-311 STKSMETA
+311 
-319 KRLVAAGMGLT
+319 
-330 LLPMSYTTLLS
+330 
-341 DRKGIL
+341 
-347 CVPISEELEASW
+347 
-359 KIVIAYPK
+359 
-367 GEELPCCC
+367 
-375 REFLRLLRQRMRE
+375 
-388 RQRDSTEKE
+388 
-397 M
+397 

>member
-17 SLGQAARELNREYST
+17 SLRQAARELDREYST

-46 PLFRRGSLGLRMT
+46 PLFRRGSLGLRTT
-59 SEGETFFAWAHQAL
+59 SEGEAFFAWARQAL
-73 EVFQKMGRKQEG
+73 GVFRKMGRKQEG

-91 MEYLLRIRRERGI
+91 MEYLLRIRREKGI

-117 LSQILMKLEKECG
+117 LSQILMKLEEECG
-130 FALFI
+130 FALFT
-135 REKDGVRETKEG
+135 REKDGVRETNEG
-147 SRFLDQVEELEDIY
+147 SRFLDQVEELAGIY
-161 RKMRRNLEEFQ
+161 RKMRRQLEEFQ

-223 EGRTDFNIMHVQPPK
+223 EGRTDFNIMHFQSPK
-238 ENLEYETLGVDPFCL
+238 ETLEYEILGVDPFCL
-253 AAPVSWKERL
+253 AAPSSWGERL
-263 GLQEG
+263 GLKEG
-268 AIGKGELKRLEQ
+268 AIGKQQLKELER

-294 TTDEI
+294 TADEI
-299 LSRAQVRPKVLF
+299 LSQAQVKPKVLC

-375 REFLRLLRQRMRE
+375 REFLRLLRQRMKE
-388 RQRDSTEKE
+388 RQQNQS
-397 M
+397 

>member
-17 SLGQAARELNREYST
+17 SLRQAARELDREYST

-46 PLFRRGSLGLRMT
+46 PLFRRGSLGLRTT
-59 SEGETFFAWAHQAL
+59 SEGEAFFAWARQAL
-73 EVFQKMGRKQEG
+73 GVFRKMGRKQEG

-91 MEYLLRIRRERGI
+91 MEYLLRIRREKGI

-117 LSQILMKLEKECG
+117 LSQILMKLEEECG
-130 FALFI
+130 FALFT
-135 REKDGVRETKEG
+135 REKDGVRETNEG
-147 SRFLDQVEELEDIY
+147 SRFLDQVEELAGIY
-161 RKMRRNLEEFQ
+161 RKMRRQLEEFQ

-223 EGRTDFNIMHVQPPK
+223 EGRADFNIMHFQSPK
-238 ENLEYETLGVDPFCL
+238 ETLEYEILGVDPFCL
-253 AAPVSWKERL
+253 AAPSSWGERL
-263 GLQEG
+263 GLKEG
-268 AIGKGELKRLEQ
+268 AIGKRELKELEP

-294 TTDEI
+294 TADEI
-299 LSRAQVRPKVLF
+299 LSQAQVKPKVLC

-375 REFLRLLRQRMRE
+375 REFLRLLRQRMKE
-388 RQRDSTEKE
+388 RQQNQS
-397 M
+397 

>member
-17 SLGQAARELNREYST
+17 SLRQAARELDREYST

-46 PLFRRGSLGLRMT
+46 PLFRRGSLGLRTT
-59 SEGETFFAWAHQAL
+59 SDGEAFFAWARQAL
-73 EVFQKMGRKQEG
+73 GVFRKMGRKQEG

-91 MEYLLRIRRERGI
+91 MEYLLRIRREKGI

-117 LSQILMKLEKECG
+117 LSQILMKLEEECG
-130 FALFI
+130 FALFT
-135 REKDGVRETKEG
+135 REKDGVRETNEG
-147 SRFLDQVEELEDIY
+147 SRFLDQVEELAGIY
-161 RKMRRNLEEFQ
+161 RKMRRQLEEFQ

-223 EGRTDFNIMHVQPPK
+223 EGRTDFNIMHFQSPK
-238 ENLEYETLGVDPFCL
+238 ETLEYEILGVDPFCL
-253 AAPVSWKERL
+253 AAPSSWGERL
-263 GLQEG
+263 GLKEG
-268 AIGKGELKRLEQ
+268 AIGKRELKELEP

-294 TTDEI
+294 TADEI
-299 LSRAQVRPKVLF
+299 LSQAQVKPKVLC

-375 REFLRLLRQRMRE
+375 REFLRLLRQRMKE
-388 RQRDSTEKE
+388 RQQNQS
-397 M
+397 

>member
-17 SLGQAARELNREYST
+17 SLRQAARELDREYST

-46 PLFRRGSLGLRMT
+46 PLFRRGSLGLRTT
-59 SEGETFFAWAHQAL
+59 SEGEAFFAWARQAL
-73 EVFQKMGRKQEG
+73 GVFRKMGRKQEG

-91 MEYLLRIRRERGI
+91 MEYLLRIRREKGI

-117 LSQILMKLEKECG
+117 LSQILMKLEEECG
-130 FALFI
+130 FALFT
-135 REKDGVRETKEG
+135 REKDGVRETNEG
-147 SRFLDQVEELEDIY
+147 SRFLDQVEELAGIY
-161 RKMRRNLEEFQ
+161 RKMRRQLEEFQ

-223 EGRTDFNIMHVQPPK
+223 EGRTDFNIMHFQSPK
-238 ENLEYETLGVDPFCL
+238 ETLEYEILGVDPFCL
-253 AAPVSWKERL
+253 AAPSSWGERL
-263 GLQEG
+263 GLKEG
-268 AIGKGELKRLEQ
+268 AIGKRQLKELER

-294 TTDEI
+294 TADEI
-299 LSRAQVRPKVLF
+299 LSQAQVKPKVLC

-375 REFLRLLRQRMRE
+375 REFLRLLRQRMKE
-388 RQRDSTEKE
+388 RQQNQS
-397 M
+397 